1 MKYKI
6 EWDVKLWTYVVY
18 INDEKK
24 VLNVNSIQKAAEKVD
39 YLRRCYESKNNES
52 RLNTISK

>member
-6 EWDVKLWTYVVY
+6 EWDVNLWTYVVN
-18 INDEKK
+18 INGEKK
-24 VLNVNSIQKAAEKVD
+24 VLNVNSIQHAAEKVE
-39 YLRRCYESKNNES
+39 YFRRCYESKNNEP

>member
-6 EWDVKLWTYVVY
+6 EWDVNLWTYVVN
-18 INDEKK
+18 INGEKK
-24 VLNVNSIQKAAEKVD
+24 VLNVNSIQHAAEKVE
-39 YLRRCYESKNNES
+39 YLRRCYESKNNEP